1 MVPAGGVI
9 IPIDVEEKGDGDH
22 DFHDAGGNE
31 VGHASIMMM
40 VMFFA
45 QNF

>member
-1 MVPAGGVI
+1 MPAGGVI
-9 IPIDVEEKGDGDH
+9 IPIDVEDCDH
-22 DFHDAGGNE
+22 DFHDVGGNE